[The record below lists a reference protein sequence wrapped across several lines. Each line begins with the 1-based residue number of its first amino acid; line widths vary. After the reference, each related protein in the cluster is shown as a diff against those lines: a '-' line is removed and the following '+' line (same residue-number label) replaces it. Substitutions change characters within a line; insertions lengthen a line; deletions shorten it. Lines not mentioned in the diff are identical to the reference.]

1 MGVKIIIDPPYSLDI
16 MSAKELGQIHTVN
29 YSQAIAFGD
38 TTPSNF
44 INVDLPGQLTE
55 QLQTMV
61 RAGTYHKVV
70 GIDMTLD
77 TVGTL
82 GGGQITGYIRYYAP
96 TRGRCEAFRSAFKA
110 MKQQM
115 ANQGVNTRTNPLY
128 DFRAPLNEFSHS
140 NGVFPNRATLDGKE
154 GLALYNSATPGASI
168 FGVHNDTVR
177 PVFTDAV
184 GELYPQGFDTL
195 LANTD
200 DGNATDFVLND
211 TVPFTGNMNS
221 ASVDYEEIPFMLT
234 WTPDS
239 TDLAIGWM
247 WRPDPALF
255 LAVLCG
261 QMSIVI
267 EEANYDGGNEQGINL
282 NVAVM
287 VSGWKSIMGDP
298 SKKSRRKSSSK
309 KRGSKK

>member
-1 MGVKIIIDPPYSLDI
+1 

-29 YSQAIAFGD
+29 YSQEIATGS
-38 TTPSNF
+38 TTPQNF

-115 ANQGVNTRTNPLY
+115 SNQGVNTRTNPLY
-128 DFRAPLNEFSHS
+128 DFRAPLNEFAHTS
-140 NGVFPNRATLDGKE
+140 GVFPNRATLDGRE
-154 GLALYNSATPGASI
+154 GLALHNSNTPGASI
-168 FGVHNDTVR
+168 FGVHNTTVR
-177 PVFTDAV
+177 PQYTDAAN
-184 GELYPQGFDTL
+184 LLFADGFDTL
-195 LANTD
+195 LANID
-200 DGNATDFVLND
+200 EGNATDFVLND
-211 TVPFTGNMNS
+211 TIPFTGNRNA
-221 ASVDYEEIPFMLT
+221 ASIEYEEIPFMLT

-239 TDLAIGWM
+239 TDLAISWN

-267 EEANYDGGNEQGINL
+267 EEANYDGGNSSGLNL

-298 SKKSRRKSSSK
+298 SKRKRSSSK
-309 KRGSKK
+309 KKTQVTVKKK

>member
-1 MGVKIIIDPPYSLDI
+1 

-29 YSQAIAFGD
+29 YSQTVD
-38 TTPSNF
+38 SSSSYPRRS

-77 TVGTL
+77 TVGTV
-82 GGGQITGYIRYYAP
+82 GGGQITGFFRYYSP
-96 TRGRCEAFRSAFKA
+96 TRGRCAAFRGAFKA
-110 MKQQM
+110 MKEQM

-128 DFRAPLNEFSHS
+128 DFRAPINAQTADS
-140 NGVFPNRATLDGKE
+140 GVFPNRATLDGRT
-154 GLALYNSATPGASI
+154 GLALYNQTDPGASI
-168 FGVHNDTVR
+168 FGVHNESVR
-177 PVFTDAV
+177 PQYTGTA
-184 GELYPQGFDTL
+184 GELFPQGFDTL
-195 LANTD
+195 LANED
-200 DGNATDFVLND
+200 EGNATDFVLND
-211 TVPFTGNMNS
+211 VIPFSGNRDT
-221 ASVDYEEIPFMLT
+221 ASTEYEEIPFMLS

-239 TDLAIGWM
+239 SDLAINWN

-261 QMSIVI
+261 QLQCVI
-267 EEANYDGGNEQGINL
+267 EEVNVDGGASVLNL
-282 NVAVM
+282 NVAIM

-298 SKKSRRKSSSK
+298 MKKKSSSRK
-309 KRGSKK
+309 KSEVTVKKK

>member
-1 MGVKIIIDPPYSLDI
+1 

-29 YSQAIAFGD
+29 YSQAIASGT
-38 TTPSNF
+38 TTPVNF

-77 TVGTL
+77 TVGTV
-82 GGGQITGYIRYYAP
+82 GGGQITGFFRYYAP

-115 ANQGVNTRTNPLY
+115 TNQGITTRTNPLY
-128 DFRAPLNEFSHS
+128 DFRAPINEFSHS
-140 NGVFPNRATLDGKE
+140 NLPAYPNLATLDGRT
-154 GLALYNSATPGASI
+154 GLALNNSADPGSSI
-168 FGVHNDTVR
+168 FGVHNTTVR
-177 PVFTDAV
+177 PQYTDAAN
-184 GELYPQGFDTL
+184 LLFSDGFDTL
-195 LANTD
+195 LANLD
-200 DGNATDFVLND
+200 EGNATDFVLND
-211 TVPFTGNMNS
+211 TIPFSGNRNA
-221 ASVDYEEIPFMLT
+221 ASIEYEEIPFMLT

-239 TDLAIGWM
+239 TDLAISWQ

-267 EEANYDGGNEQGINL
+267 EEANFDEGASGLNL
-282 NVAVM
+282 NVMIM

-298 SKKSRRKSSSK
+298 SRKSKRKSSSK
-309 KRGSKK
+309 KRGSKR

>member
-1 MGVKIIIDPPYSLDI
+1 

-29 YSQAIAFGD
+29 YRQA
-38 TTPSNF
+38 TTGLDPAADFPANF

-77 TVGTL
+77 TAGTT
-82 GGGQITGYIRYYAP
+82 GGGQMTGRIRYYAP
-96 TRGRCEAFRSAFKA
+96 TKGRCEAFRGAFKA
-110 MKQQM
+110 MKEQM
-115 ANQGVNTRTNPLY
+115 HIQGVNTRTNRLY
-128 DFRAPLNEFSHS
+128 DFRAPLNQLSHT
-140 NGVFPNRATLDGKE
+140 NGVFPNRATLDGRE
-154 GLALYNSATPGASI
+154 GLALNHTGVDGASI
-168 FGVHNDTVR
+168 FGVHNRSVQPTYEGTTGNLFAD
-177 PVFTDAV
+177 
-184 GELYPQGFDTL
+184 GFDTL
-195 LANTD
+195 LANED
-200 DGNATDFVLND
+200 EGNATDFVLND
-211 TVPFTGNMNS
+211 TIPYTGDRNT
-221 ASVDYEEIPFMLT
+221 ASTDYEEIPFMLT

-239 TDLAIGWM
+239 TDFAVNWN

-267 EEANYDGGNEQGINL
+267 EELELDGGNTTGLNL
-282 NVAVM
+282 NVAIM

-298 SKKSRRKSSSK
+298 SKRKRSNSK
-309 KRGSKK
+309 KKSEDMVKKK